1 MLMRLLR
8 VISLASMVF
17 GADILQLSYSEDAK
31 DATPL
36 GTFEIDSTSDGNVT
50 VTTIDVQNVEVSGQY
65 CLNAQI
71 EGKLDMPCFSYMKL
85 RTPLRYDLIVDVDE
99 DNEVKQVSLSYNETN
114 DAIVPTV
121 RYPETGPTAPVTK
134 LKKKTKT
141 YADKKASKN
150 NDGSTAQFQEDE
162 EVKEVSWF
170 QKNWKMLLLGLLI
183 YNFVAGSVKKQQ
195 QQDAGA
201 GQKTE

>member
-1 MLMRLLR
+1 MLVRLLR
-8 VISLASMVF
+8 VILLASMVF
-17 GADILQLSYSEDAK
+17 CADILQLSYSDDAK
-31 DATPL
+31 DAIPL

-50 VTTIDVQNVEVSGQY
+50 VTTVNIQDAEVSGEY

-85 RTPLRYDLIVDVDE
+85 RTPLKYDLIVDVDE

-114 DAIVPTV
+114 DAITATV
-121 RYPETGPTAPVTK
+121 RYPEAGPTAPVTK

-150 NDGSTAQFQEDE
+150 KDGSTAQFEEDE
-162 EVKEVSWF
+162 EVKGGVLVSKELENVTF
-170 QKNWKMLLLGLLI
+170 RPIDLQFCCGLSKE
-183 YNFVAGSVKKQQ
+183 ATTRRCRS
-195 QQDAGA
+195 
-201 GQKTE
+201 